1 MGIEL
6 LALALDG
13 VMFDTE
19 EAHVHAC
26 NAAFDFCGMRVRWG
40 AVQFREAARTWGA
53 NNAISAVTSRMGA
66 SISKHDAENLLQE
79 KNRFFHQYTRSLRPA
94 LHAGCARLMDE
105 ALAAGAKL
113 AVVTDMQAK
122 TANALLEQAF
132 GDNVNHRFAVVVSGA
147 DFHAP
152 AGNGPHDLA
161 ARTAG
166 VDIGRCVAIEAAA
179 PGQSSAQASAIWTI
193 AATPYEKDIA
203 HIGPA
208 DTWWPQMQQ
217 LGELL
222 VRKTEADD
230 SRARF
235 VTFDMLRAMKK
246 RQPIASPT
254 LRQRPQLRRV
264 A

>member
-26 NAAFDFCGMRVRWG
+26 NAAFDLCGMRVRWG

-53 NNAISAVTSRMGA
+53 NNAILAVTTRMGT
-66 SISKHDAENLLQE
+66 SISKRDAERLLQE
-79 KNRFFHQYTRSLRPA
+79 KNRFFHQYAKELRPA
-94 LHAGCARLMDE
+94 LHAACARLMDE

-113 AVVTDMQAK
+113 AVVTDVQAK

-132 GDNVNHRFAVVVSGA
+132 GDNVHHRFAVVVSGA
-147 DFHAP
+147 DFNAP

-166 VDIGRCVAIEAAA
+166 VDIVRCVAIEAAA
-179 PGQSSAQASAIWTI
+179 PGQSAAQASGLWTI

-203 HIGPA
+203 RIGPA
-208 DTWWPQMQQ
+208 DAWWPQMQQ
-217 LGELL
+217 LRELL
-222 VRKTEADD
+222 ARQPEVDD

-235 VTFDMLRAMKK
+235 VSFDMLRAMNK
-246 RQPIASPT
+246 RQPNPA